1 MYSLCSVKNIEYSIE
16 TRTMKNKHI
25 MIVDD
30 HSLFR
35 TGMKMILTQFGEAR
49 GITEAESIKEAF
61 DFCESGV
68 DAILLDIHMPGLN
81 GIDGIK
87 PIKDKF
93 NKVPII
99 MLSASSDAADMQ
111 KARALGASGFLN
123 KSAQAEDMVE
133 SISIVLNGGSC
144 FPGDIDDDLMDVRS
158 GLSDK
163 LTPRQTEVLIHLCEG
178 KSNKLIARELE
189 MSENTVRV
197 HVSAILA
204 TLGASNRTEAML
216 IANREGITL

>member
-1 MYSLCSVKNIEYSIE
+1 MYSLCSVKNTYHPIEK
-16 TRTMKNKHI
+16 RTMKNKHI

-49 GITEAESIKEAF
+49 GITEAESIKESF

-99 MLSASSDAADMQ
+99 ILSASSDAADMQ

-123 KSAQAEDMVE
+123 KSAQAEEMVE

-144 FPGDIDDDLMDVRS
+144 FPDDIDDNQVDIKA
-158 GLSDK
+158 GLSDR
-163 LTPRQTEVLIHLCEG
+163 LTPRQIEVLIQLSEG

-204 TLGASNRTEAML
+204 AFGASNRTEAML
-216 IANREGITL
+216 IANREGINL

>member
-1 MYSLCSVKNIEYSIE
+1 
-16 TRTMKNKHI
+16 

-35 TGMKMILTQFGEAR
+35 TGMKMILTQFGDAR
-49 GITEAESIKEAF
+49 GVTEAESIKEAF

-68 DAILLDIHMPGLN
+68 DIILLDVNMPGLN

-87 PIKDKF
+87 PIREKF

-99 MLSASSDAADMQ
+99 MLSASSEAAEMQ
-111 KARALGASGFLN
+111 KAKTLGASGYLN
-123 KSAQAEDMVE
+123 KASLAEEMVTA
-133 SISIVLNGGSC
+133 ITLVLDGGTC
-144 FPGDIDDDLMDVRS
+144 FPDDVDENTMELTS
-158 GLSDK
+158 SLSDA
-163 LTPRQTEVLIHLCEG
+163 LTPRQIEVLIHLAEG
-178 KSNKLIARELE
+178 KSNKLIARELD

-204 TLGASNRTEAML
+204 ALGASNRTEAIL
-216 IANREGITL
+216 IASREGITS